1 MGDGLGTDPP
11 FLGKHSC
18 FSGNIFSESVFQACS
33 RRRLFS
39 RKKRSCVAWTSSFR
53 VFLEWSGWVG
63 CVLGLS
69 GWSGLVMGWS
79 GLIESVGLAQGNC
92 MKTAHPSQIRD
103 QGLFWTIFR
112 LDYASRRS
120 PVLEWFDWS
129 RFPRWLPV
137 W

>member
-11 FLGKHSC
+11 FLGKHRF
-18 FSGNIFSESVFQACS
+18 FSGISSQKACFRHILGES
-33 RRRLFS
+33 FS
-39 RKKRSCVAWTSSFR
+39 RKKRSCVAWSSFFR
-53 VFLEWSGWVG
+53 VFLEGSGWVG

-69 GWSGLVMGWS
+69 GWSGLVMGWC

-120 PVLEWFDWS
+120 TVLEWFDWS